1 MVIRQTVFKSMRTD
15 VINQRPIDG
24 LGDICLKISTYF
36 YHAITRIKISR
47 LNLDEQKDQ
56 FVFIE
61 LENTK

>member
-36 YHAITRIKISR
+36 YHATTRIKTSR

>member
-1 MVIRQTVFKSMRTD
+1 MVIRQIVFKSMRID
-15 VINQRPIDG
+15 VINQLPIDG
-24 LGDICLKISTYF
+24 LGDICLKICTCF
-36 YHAITRIKISR
+36 YHAITRIKTSR